1 MKNSRRF
8 WIGVACWA
16 AIGLPTCQAEV
27 FVDELPRYPV
37 VVRIS
42 ETSFRSGP
50 AAINEDAEVDLVF
63 EDCTFPLHQ
72 LIEGALAV
80 GRLPAPENVMVGPG
94 QYADGVELNH
104 PQLLYAPGKSAHL

>member
-1 MKNSRRF
+1 M
-8 WIGVACWA
+8 
-16 AIGLPTCQAEV
+16 TE
-27 FVDELPRYPV
+27 
-37 VVRIS
+37 
-42 ETSFRSGP
+42 
-50 AAINEDAEVDLVF
+50 VF